1 MPDREPELLAPVP
14 PAAPMTAE
22 ALRRRKRGQ
31 NLAILLALVVW
42 VVVIYIAIMV
52 KVHNEIRP

>member
-1 MPDREPELLAPVP
+1 MADDLTPVP
-14 PAAPMTAE
+14 KTAE
-22 ALRRRKRGQ
+22 ALRRKKRGQ

-52 KVHNEIRP
+52 KVHHEIRG

>member
-1 MPDREPELLAPVP
+1 MPDRQPDLTSSLPL
-14 PAAPMTAE
+14 TAD
-22 ALRRRKRGQ
+22 ALRRKKRGQ

-52 KVHNEIRP
+52 KVHNEIRPG